1 MPETTD
7 TPHPP
12 VAYWQPIAT
21 APRDGTF
28 ILVAG
33 DSGYTTTPLR
43 VEVCRWYP
51 AYQPLNPW
59 QNHSNDAFTDGGPE
73 PTLWMPLPARATA

>member
-1 MPETTD
+1 MTTSS
-7 TPHPP
+7 
-12 VAYWQPIAT
+12 VWQPIAT

-33 DSGYTTTPLR
+33 DSGYITTPLR

-51 AYQPLNPW
+51 TYRPNSSHPW
-59 QNHSNDAFTDGGPE
+59 VNHANDDWSDGGSTP
-73 PTLWMPLPARATA
+73 PHLWMPLPAHS